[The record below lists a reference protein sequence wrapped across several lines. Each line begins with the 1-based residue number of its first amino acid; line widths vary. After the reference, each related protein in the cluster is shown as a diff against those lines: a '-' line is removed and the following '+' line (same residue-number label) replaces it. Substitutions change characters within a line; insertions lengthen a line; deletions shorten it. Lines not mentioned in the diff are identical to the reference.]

1 MDSQR
6 MEELERRLDMME
18 DRQSGLER
26 SRALMNSMVPSET
39 RRHMRAA
46 WRENLLAVRSLLDTW
61 IDRLDGD
68 DSARADDNGRENIP
82 ID

>member
-6 MEELERRLDMME
+6 MDELERRLDRME
-18 DRQSGLER
+18 DRQGGLER
-26 SRALMNSMVPSET
+26 SRAMMTSMVPSET

-68 DSARADDNGRENIP
+68 DAAKSNDNGRENIP